1 MEPSE
6 PKKKEHLN
14 DIECSLTKHKAVN
27 SRRPSASLV
36 GPAVVKRLSLAD
48 CSREDI
54 EAAGVAPAV
63 AATATGILPQGLN
76 QTAKYFGYRI

>member
-1 MEPSE
+1 MSQRRRNIYI
-6 PKKKEHLN
+6 N

-36 GPAVVKRLSLAD
+36 GPAVAKRLSLAD